1 MNKPDW
7 LQSGL
12 LLHYPPQNLFFHAA
26 YLGVDADGELHT
38 GPAKTA
44 TVPVADCRPGL
55 TNTLCW
61 GRNLYRTPAG
71 DVVIQPHE
79 PGIPG
84 AVVDLPVGMGKRRF
98 TVQAATGAD
107 YAAAKLAAAFD
118 GVVISEVAA

>member
-12 LLHYPPQNLFFHAA
+12 LLHYTPANLFFHAG

-38 GPAKTA
+38 GPAKTK
-44 TVPVADCRPGL
+44 TVPVADCRPGP
-55 TNTLCW
+55 TRTLCW
-61 GRNLYRTPAG
+61 GRSLYRTPTG

-98 TVQAATGAD
+98 TVQGATDAD
-107 YAAAKLAAAFD
+107 YAAAKIAAAFD